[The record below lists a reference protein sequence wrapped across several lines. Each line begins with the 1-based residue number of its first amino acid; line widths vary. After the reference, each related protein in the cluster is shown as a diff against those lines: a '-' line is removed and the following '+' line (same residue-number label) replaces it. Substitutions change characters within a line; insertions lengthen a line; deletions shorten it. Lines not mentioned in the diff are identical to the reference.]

1 MDMDIGGG
9 TLTVQE
15 PGNPALDAARAEMTE
30 IATNPAHPKYAGYQR
45 GDQQVSAYLDALY
58 KKAVPDTVTARTPP
72 GETPEQDAMTREDRV
87 AQTEVDTMLRQTLG
101 DSYDGEMAN
110 MRIAGSH
117 LFASPSGQRVLSEL
131 APLVSELS
139 PLAEVRAIRFLA
151 ELGAMIRTHK
161 GA

>member
-1 MDMDIGGG
+1 M
-9 TLTVQE
+9 
-15 PGNPALDAARAEMTE
+15 
-30 IATNPAHPKYAGYQR
+30 IADNT
-45 GDQQVSAYLDALY
+45 D
-58 KKAVPDTVTARTPP
+58 
-72 GETPEQDAMTREDRV
+72 QDAMTREDRV
-87 AQTEVDTMLRQTLG
+87 AQTEVEAMLRQTLG

-110 MRIAGSH
+110 MRIASSH

-131 APLVSELS
+131 APLVSELG